1 MKIDGRQYKL
11 IQESEAAQLWEARFS
26 GGAPFF
32 EVRRRRLSAAS
43 SLRIPGAVNWTYNGL
58 NMALQKFDSLLPGS
72 AAKVA
77 EIKKGSGKNR
87 ALNQLQ

>member
-26 GGAPFF
+26 GDVPFF
-32 EVRRRRLSAAS
+32 EVRRRRLSSAP

-58 NMALQKFDSLLPGS
+58 NTALQKFDSLLLGS
-72 AAKVA
+72 ASKVSEIEKGQAKT
-77 EIKKGSGKNR
+77 G
-87 ALNQLQ
+87 L